1 MSTVTVYNLNKDT
14 VGDVE
19 LPDTVFAVEMKSHL
33 LHAMVRYQQAKR
45 RAGTYVVKRRADVAG
60 GGRKPFRQKGTGRA
74 RQGTTRAPQM
84 RGGGVVFGPEPRS
97 YAFKLN
103 KKERTAALRCALT
116 ARAQEGAI
124 VIVDELN
131 LPEAKTR
138 HVVDFLERFSLESA
152 AVVTVDRNETVER
165 SSRNLSSVTVL
176 PVAGL
181 NVYDILKRNHLVM
194 TRAAVDAVVARLG
207 E

>member
-1 MSTVTVYNLNKDT
+1 
-14 VGDVE
+14 
-19 LPDTVFAVEMKSHL
+19 
-33 LHAMVRYQQAKR
+33 
-45 RAGTYVVKRRADVAG
+45 
-60 GGRKPFRQKGTGRA
+60 
-74 RQGTTRAPQM
+74 M

-103 KKERTAALRCALT
+103 KKERTAALCCALT
-116 ARAQEGAI
+116 VCAQEGAI